1 MFVDIYL
8 LLWRV
13 HELKLL
19 WRVANTDC
27 LPLSV
32 LNLLFPSLERNYRR
46 GISGSESG
54 TPRSK
59 DKGMRDLGASAG

>member
-19 WRVANTDC
+19 WRVGNTDC

-32 LNLLFPSLERNYRR
+32 LNLNYRR
-46 GISGSESG
+46 GKSGSESG

-59 DKGMRDLGASAG
+59 VKGMRDLGASAG